1 LNVPRNKLQ
10 TIIDYPAIQVIF
22 DQTDPEVFFASH
34 MSTVGHHQAVGPYQQ
49 PQEMEEKARGRERNR
64 DGMMDGS
71 GGQAIGGP
79 LSSSSDPPSRKRR
92 RSRKG
97 LDKKFECPE
106 EGCGRSYSR
115 AEHLY
120 RHQLNRK
127 VSLKIS

>member
-1 LNVPRNKLQ
+1 
-10 TIIDYPAIQVIF
+10 
-22 DQTDPEVFFASH
+22 
-34 MSTVGHHQAVGPYQQ
+34 MG
-49 PQEMEEKARGRERNR
+49 EKARGRERNR
-64 DGMMDGS
+64 DGMGD
-71 GGQAIGGP
+71 GGQIIVSQ
-79 LSSSSDPPSRKRR
+79 LNSSAEPPSRKRR

-127 VSLKIS
+127 TSFFLSSFPHLVFFGPPENGADHR